1 MQFRTLW
8 SKKYT
13 HKALCSSAFEVV
25 ITLESELMT
34 WIKNM
39 VSHQST
45 KLVRMI
51 CKSQNKQNLKRRRNV
66 REKEMEI
73 QKIILMIPKPLMMI
87 NKKIQMTIII
97 RVNQELREAGFKI
110 H

>member
-1 MQFRTLW
+1 
-8 SKKYT
+8 
-13 HKALCSSAFEVV
+13 
-25 ITLESELMT
+25 
-34 WIKNM
+34 
-39 VSHQST
+39 
-45 KLVRMI
+45 MI

>member
-1 MQFRTLW
+1 
-8 SKKYT
+8 
-13 HKALCSSAFEVV
+13 
-25 ITLESELMT
+25 
-34 WIKNM
+34 
-39 VSHQST
+39 
-45 KLVRMI
+45 MI

-97 RVNQELREAGFKI
+97 RVNQELKEAGFKI